1 MEDFILKDFAAEVKA
16 VEGER
21 ALNVTI
27 TTNAVDRSGDIV
39 EPKGGK
45 LVNFKKNPVVL
56 MAHDY
61 HGLPIGK
68 ASNLEK
74 TENGIN
80 AKVTFPE
87 EGVYPLAD
95 TVYNM
100 YKQKYM
106 RAWSIGFIPIKSEDI
121 VDEDEKDKKGGHM
134 GYRGRRFKTWEL
146 LEFSACAVPNNPDVS
161 TNMVKKGIDIKPLKE
176 AGFITIVENKV
187 ENEDLTKEVCPK
199 CGADIADDDNPEY
212 SSCSKCDWDD
222 SDFEKGESTDQVMV
236 EDIVTKPEDTEKFIR
251 IPAKGEEG
259 KHKGHK
265 IRWMDVDSKKGIRGI
280 YCIDCKKI
288 ITYVFAKDKDWTMAK
303 AKKWMEDHGKIVN
316 NYFLNIDMDSFKD
329 IELQGIDWG
338 DVKANIEKEEKEEKL
353 KEIGLFNV
361 NELYEIV
368 KENKEL
374 KEKLKDIELK
384 AGAVL
389 NAKNKKY
396 LKDSLV
402 NIQTVLDSAGEEE
415 GQEGEEE
422 NENNKKDDTVII
434 IKDDEKVD
442 PGKDEKTEEKTIT
455 IDEKVLSEAVTKS
468 MNYVLGITNK

>member
-1 MEDFILKDFAAEVKA
+1 MEGFILKDFSAEVKA

-27 TTNAVDRSGDIV
+27 TTNTVDRSGDIV
-39 EPKGGK
+39 EPKGAK
-45 LVNFKKNPVVL
+45 LVNFRKNPVVL

-61 HGLPIGK
+61 QGLPIGK

-121 VDEDEKDKKGGHM
+121 VDDDEKDKKGGCS

-176 AGFITIVENKV
+176 AGFITIVENIV
-187 ENEDLTKEVCPK
+187 ENEYLTKEVCPK
-199 CGADIADDDNPEY
+199 CGADIEDDDNPEF

-222 SDFEKGESTDQVMV
+222 SDFEKEESPDQVMV
-236 EDIVTKPEDTEKFIR
+236 ENIVTKPEDTEKFIR

-265 IRWMDVDSKKGIRGI
+265 IRWMDVSTKEGIRGI

-288 ITYVFAKDKDWTMAK
+288 ITFVFAKDKGWTMAK
-303 AKKWMEDHGKIVN
+303 AKKWMEDHEKIVS

-329 IELQGIDWG
+329 RELQGIDWD
-338 DVKANIEKEEKEEKL
+338 DVKANIEKEELEDKRKAVG
-353 KEIGLFNV
+353 IFDI
-361 NELYEIV
+361 NELANIV
-368 KENKEL
+368 NENKEL
-374 KEKLKDIELK
+374 KEKIKDLELK

-389 NAKNKKY
+389 NAKNKSN
-396 LKDSLV
+396 LKNAQSL
-402 NIQTVLDSAGEEE
+402 IQSVLDSAGEEE
-415 GQEGEEE
+415 GQEGEEVKT
-422 NENNKKDDTVII
+422 NEKDDIVINL
-434 IKDDEKVD
+434 KDDEKVD
-442 PGKDEKTEEKTIT
+442 PPKDKKTEEKTIT
-455 IDEKVLSEAVTKS
+455 IDEKILAEAVTKS
-468 MNYVLGITNK
+468 MNYVLGITDK

>member
-27 TTNAVDRSGDIV
+27 TTNTVDRSGDIV

-45 LVNFKKNPVVL
+45 LTNFRKNPVVL

-61 HGLPIGK
+61 QGLPIGK

-121 VDEDEKDKKGGHM
+121 VPDDEKDKKGLLHFG
-134 GYRGRRFKTWEL
+134 GRRFKIWEL

-161 TNMVKKGIDIKPLKE
+161 TNMVKKGIDVEPLKE
-176 AGFITIVENKV
+176 AGFITIIEDKENK
-187 ENEDLTKEVCPK
+187 L
-199 CGADIADDDNPEY
+199 A
-212 SSCSKCDWDD
+212 D
-222 SDFEKGESTDQVMV
+222 SDESNKIA
-236 EDIVTKPEDTEKFIR
+236 EDIRKKVLDTPVVVK
-251 IPAKGEEG
+251 
-259 KHKGHK
+259 
-265 IRWMDVDSKKGIRGI
+265 
-280 YCIDCKKI
+280 
-288 ITYVFAKDKDWTMAK
+288 
-303 AKKWMEDHGKIVN
+303 
-316 NYFLNIDMDSFKD
+316 NIDVEK
-329 IELQGIDWG
+329 
-338 DVKANIEKEEKEEKL
+338 VKASIEKDEKEEGFQKV
-353 KEIGLFNV
+353 GLLDVFGI
-361 NELYEIV
+361 YDII

-374 KEKLKDIELK
+374 KEKLEDIELK

-389 NAKNKKY
+389 NAKNKSN
-396 LKDSLV
+396 LKNAQAL
-402 NIQTVLDSAGEEE
+402 IQSVLDSAGEEE
-415 GQEGEEE
+415 GLEEGEKKTKDT
-422 NENNKKDDTVII
+422 KKDDTVII
-434 IKDDEKVD
+434 ITDTKREN
-442 PGKDEKTEEKTIT
+442 PPKDEKKEEKTIT
-455 IDEKVLSEAVTKS
+455 VDEKIIAEQVTKVLK
-468 MNYVLGITNK
+468 YTLGITDK